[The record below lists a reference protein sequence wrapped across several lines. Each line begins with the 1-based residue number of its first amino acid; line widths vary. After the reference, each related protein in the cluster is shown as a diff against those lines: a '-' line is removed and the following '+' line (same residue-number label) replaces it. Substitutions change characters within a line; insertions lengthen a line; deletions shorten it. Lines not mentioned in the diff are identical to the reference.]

1 MVSIFTVDAFTE
13 TPFSGNPAG
22 VCIVPRAD
30 DDSNNNRKWSLSDK
44 QMQNIATEMNISETS
59 FITFHERTLTNVWEL
74 RWMTPTVEVN
84 LCGHGTLSA
93 AAIIF
98 QEYGDKVGNSIL
110 FHTLSGILIAEKN
123 LNTGK
128 IKMTLPNNPP
138 VIVSNPSAIHK
149 QIFQCMNFNMDDFQ
163 ELAYSMTTKKLLICL
178 NNFNRTKLEAL
189 KPNIDGLTQI
199 DQTNEIASGN
209 NVKGV
214 IITFK
219 IDETNNQQDDDGN
232 TSIKY
237 DFLSRYFAPWVGIPE
252 DPVTGSAHTVL
263 TPYWSTKFNG
273 QKNFVARQCSKRGGD
288 LSLTLNDNDNKV
300 YISGHACVVMS
311 GKLNIV

>member
-1 MVSIFTVDAFTE
+1 M
-13 TPFSGNPAG
+13 
-22 VCIVPRAD
+22 
-30 DDSNNNRKWSLSDK
+30 
-44 QMQNIATEMNISETS
+44 
-59 FITFHERTLTNVWEL
+59 
-74 RWMTPTVEVN
+74 
-84 LCGHGTLSA
+84 
-93 AAIIF
+93 
-98 QEYGDKVGNSIL
+98 
-110 FHTLSGILIAEKN
+110 
-123 LNTGK
+123 
-128 IKMTLPNNPP
+128 
-138 VIVSNPSAIHK
+138 
-149 QIFQCMNFNMDDFQ
+149 
-163 ELAYSMTTKKLLICL
+163 
-178 NNFNRTKLEAL
+178 EAL

-219 IDETNNQQDDDGN
+219 IDETNNQQDDDDN